1 MEEFQQVR
9 NRYPESEWSPL
20 ALDRITALYRLYGVG
35 KPTFALDAAYAV
47 GAGDTLKDVRGIL
60 MTPARTLWVA
70 SDKVKSAIPFAP
82 DGKMGPGLAGE
93 DLQSMSLAPNGD
105 LLVTAARAVRLGP
118 KNLQTFAI
126 PGGKPGET
134 SRSRSWRRP

>member
-1 MEEFQQVR
+1 MVAAR
-9 NRYPESEWSPL
+9 PGS
-20 ALDRITALYRLYGVG
+20 ITALYRLYGVG

-93 DLQSMSLAPNGD
+93 DLQSMTLAP
-105 LLVTAARAVRLGP
+105 TA
-118 KNLQTFAI
+118 
-126 PGGKPGET
+126 T
-134 SRSRSWRRP
+134 SW